1 MCPRT
6 KKRPWSQR
14 GEGNRPFMGKPWGP
28 AVLLSPPE
36 PRDQRRRSQD
46 RREVGGRVPA
56 EDSKFRQQAYGM
68 GYKGAGALR
77 AVRDFS
83 NPGKREFRVGA
94 LHPHQTSPHLEGN
107 CLSWKWGSG
116 RSEI

>member
-14 GEGNRPFMGKPWGP
+14 GEGNRPFMGKPRGP

-56 EDSKFRQQAYGM
+56 DDSKFRQQAHGM
-68 GYKGAGALR
+68 GYKGAVALR
-77 AVRDFS
+77 AVRQRFLQ
-83 NPGKREFRVGA
+83 PR
-94 LHPHQTSPHLEGN
+94 
-107 CLSWKWGSG
+107 
-116 RSEI
+116 